1 MRPSSAVLTDTSVR
15 LWDLSFP
22 TDQPLLARTRAAY
35 VHLDNLIA
43 YSKRDR
49 DAKVDAYLA
58 CFRPDETVLL
68 FFLGGDLV
76 NAAVLAPIGR
86 FPIAISEAMAHL
98 RAEPERA
105 EIAFHTASAEQ
116 LAAMY
121 ATCSQKP
128 LDLKLDASSTKTIFD
143 SVMAKKWTGLLE
155 LIAHGGVNYVM
166 VKDGRFQSG
175 KFCDQDKKEDAKAF
189 LARMFAARPGEARSR
204 VAVKAFTGLAELP
217 QQAAPALVRL
227 FRQFVWDLVESAG
240 KEIPDAPKRAER
252 IRQKLTLT
260 HEALKSVGGA
270 RGAAF
275 ADPIVEPTAFA
286 EGVATWTKDFLVELE
301 VVHPTIAPRLLKDAT
316 REQRFQFAALGFFE
330 RLPWRIEW

>member
-22 TDQPLLARTRAAY
+22 SDEPLLVRTRAAY

-49 DAKVDAYLA
+49 DAKVEAYLA

-68 FFLGGDLV
+68 FFLDGDLV
-76 NAAVLAPIGR
+76 NASVLTPVGR
-86 FPIAISEAMAHL
+86 FPIAISEAMTHL

-128 LDLKLDASSTKTIFD
+128 VDLGLDPTSPKSIFD
-143 SVMAKKWTGLLE
+143 TLLSKKWTGLLE

-166 VKDGRFQSG
+166 VKDGRFQAG
-175 KFCDQDKKEDAKAF
+175 KFCDQGKKEDAKAF
-189 LARMFAARPGEARSR
+189 LARTFAARPGEVKSR
-204 VAVKAFTGLAELP
+204 VAVKAFAGLAELP
-217 QQAAPALVRL
+217 RQAAPALVRL
-227 FRQFVWDLVESAG
+227 FREYVWDLVEEAG
-240 KEIPDAPKRAER
+240 KEMPDAAKRAEK
-252 IRQKLTLT
+252 IRHKLSMT

-286 EGVATWTKDFLVELE
+286 EGVATWTKDFLSELE
-301 VVHPTIAPRLLKDAT
+301 VMHPAIAPRLLKDAT

>member
-22 TDQPLLARTRAAY
+22 TEQPLLARTRAAY
-35 VHLDNLIA
+35 VHLENLIA

-68 FFLGGDLV
+68 FFLDGDLV
-76 NAAVLAPIGR
+76 NASVLAPAGR
-86 FPIAISEAMAHL
+86 FPIAISEAMTHL

-128 LDLKLDASSTKTIFD
+128 IDLGLDPTSTKSIFD
-143 SVMAKKWTGLLE
+143 TLLAKKWTGLLE

-189 LARMFAARPGEARSR
+189 LTRIFAPRPGEAKSR
-204 VAVKAFTGLAELP
+204 VAVKAFAGLTELP
-217 QQAAPALVRL
+217 QQATPALVKV
-227 FRQFVWDLVESAG
+227 FRQFVWDLVDAAG
-240 KEIPDAPKRAER
+240 KEMPDASKRAEK
-252 IRQKLTLT
+252 IRQKLIMS
-260 HEALKSVGGA
+260 HEALRSVGGA
-270 RGAAF
+270 RGSAF
-275 ADPIVEPTAFA
+275 ADPIVAPAAFA
-286 EGVATWTKDFLVELE
+286 EGVATWTRDFLTELE
-301 VVHPTIAPRLLKDAT
+301 VMHPAIAPRLLKDAT

-330 RLPWRIEW
+330 RLPWHIEW